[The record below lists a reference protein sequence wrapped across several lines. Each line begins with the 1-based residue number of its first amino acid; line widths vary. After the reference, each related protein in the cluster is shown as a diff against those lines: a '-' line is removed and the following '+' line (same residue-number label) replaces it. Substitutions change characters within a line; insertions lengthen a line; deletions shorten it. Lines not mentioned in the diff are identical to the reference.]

1 MVRNL
6 RADMEDTEFTRF
18 KRIKAELGAENND
31 DAIVALMDLYEE
43 VNDDAE

>member
-18 KRIKAELGAENND
+18 KRLKAKLGAENND
-31 DAIVALMDLYEE
+31 DAIVALMDFYEDN
-43 VNDDAE
+43 NDDAE